1 MTSFLPSPAD
11 LLMVFPRLF
20 GKASEFGDMI
30 RSGGSVIAE
39 PTMANLTNGTT
50 ATIAGKFAQESV
62 AAAGV
67 AAASGS
73 TDEIS
78 MFQAFKNVASFF
90 SYITS
95 KWAIAT
101 FAIAILLNRTQ
112 FYASSRVPLSF
123 DRLYIRLA
131 LYIAPLMLFT
141 LQNLNMIRAIRCQT
155 SPDWSE
161 MQYGTPGKY
170 LSTDFSGSGGYLY
183 RASSSFLFWE
193 NTTDSC
199 KAVGMFPE
207 SAEMPRYN
215 GSLAL
220 LWPLF
225 LSLGFGQFIETM
237 VCALQGRPSVQE
249 VGMTIFE
256 HSLAF
261 AEAEAVVTKP
271 LTINSARFNQ
281 PKNVLVPNG
290 TAVLVPRSE
299 LNSIANVP
307 PEVLLISLIS
317 SISHFTS
324 NLLAIAGVRS
334 RYRLVTTAIWGLA
347 YMATFVWSF
356 LRLTEAIAES
366 DNPVGL
372 LRFPT
377 VCIIG
382 FIPHLLIIVGIC
394 ACGFIYCLALLITVL
409 APPPGQPDAMSWKER
424 FEVAYNNLHAN
435 IHLSSIAPL
444 TISWHEDFYTAILK
458 VGFTV
463 LTAASEAVFLNE
475 GIRINVHSM
484 TFLEKKR
491 LKEVLDRRRQFRQ
504 TLTNV
509 PEELKGELAPGVEV
523 EDKVNTDAP
532 PEATSSGYARERKTR
547 ALNAAPGAGNA
558 GSQGDPAGLQQRRG
572 RFYLTWQFF
581 KGIARLLMLIHARLT
596 IAMLERLRVGY
607 RPRWLR
613 RLAGP
618 RPTKEA
624 RFPAQSYNDR
634 QRRAA
639 SVDSWL
645 TLDDR
650 SRVRLD
656 SNFDAEVF
664 ARDRLRQTGFLDA
677 PSSEESDERVDD
689 YMYSWWRNG
698 GRFGDVDSSNDYV
711 PPQDDDT
718 TSIISY
724 ATTDHDDWSDVEDD
738 GQRTPTR
745 DTYQRSRESTPAVE
759 NAIDLSRLS
768 VLLDPKTKEDREEA
782 RLLSRHLQSPQIMTR
797 SRYRKALDQDQAK
810 ILTTSRYRLETSA
823 DMTPEEEEQL
833 LEDLILN
840 KRQPVT
846 SQSSSGAGGSWDTG
860 AEGMGSEGPQ
870 CVVCQLAPRTVLVWP
885 CGCLSLCDE
894 CRVGLAS
901 KNYTACRTNF
911 EGDAGGAHANKRQRI
926 EGGHERNS
934 PRPNGAGAEEVH
946 SARDLQKVL
955 YFDQNATN
963 DFRNG
968 LSLFKRFLDSILY
981 PTDEHDVPRRRAIL
995 REYLDTQK
1003 GKSQDEKFETLLPN
1017 LIQAW
1022 DWAAETN
1029 FDAILAQVTAV
1040 LALVFKVLSSHAEL
1054 TTNGTLLAKT
1064 ILQPSVARRLVRST
1078 SAASNKENVISPA
1091 LRLLTEL
1098 TRFNEGAH
1106 ARAVYSKKDFTLE
1119 PRILGRNIAL
1129 WKEHKGMSI
1138 ADMHK
1143 KPSVRTTAVRYLL
1156 THLRLQ
1162 DERAKVE
1169 ILSNT
1174 NVTRA
1179 VFDHLSTDPP
1189 FLIFEIFDVFANHVF
1204 KDKAVPRQTKSR
1216 ILNGKTLSRIASLYN
1231 YDLEEG
1237 SLAEG
1242 EKAPD
1247 ELAHDFLCMVCTDPA
1262 YGVMLPTNGFYPST
1276 HDDEDGDLDEAIDNG
1291 NDLGLESSET
1301 FDRLGRVRNIILS
1314 EFIQSQRPYANTSHQ
1329 KLVIEIFKASPE
1341 LVADYFIK
1349 RRDFNYDPNL
1359 TSTWIGY
1366 SAFLFQTIQIPVP
1379 KYFGVKR
1386 NYRSQPPPVAAVIQ
1400 SVLPQPLNQQ
1410 VLTKCLNHSSDLVQM
1425 FAIRVLIVAL
1435 QKLRSMVQELHGANV
1450 VKPSKQW
1457 EQAAQ
1462 RLVAEFSRRC
1472 PTIRT
1477 VFLSLKKPGLQSL
1490 KRESITRLLRL
1501 YYEVTPQAALQEK
1514 FDVSLPLCNALIEV
1528 EKPTGSPEDTAF
1540 CVMELEH
1547 WIQMARHSPA
1557 MRWWQK
1563 PKTLQHSP
1571 FVTLLKLLVTSKE
1584 NELYTGVKSLLNAVL
1599 QDQEMLQTK
1608 TTPDALDVLIASLE
1622 PAAGS
1627 VPSSEIL
1634 DFLDDCCARFIK
1646 VPIKY
1651 FDDLDVMCA
1660 KASVAPADIGP
1671 FSPLLM
1677 TLVEQWPFKGSES
1690 ATGPAAEALAGWL
1703 SKLLYLFNLVGED
1716 EAVLTLVRDGLIES
1730 AGNAYKE
1737 VLKDAF
1743 LWKMYKARAKEAL
1756 KLATGADFSGSERS
1770 SASPA
1775 PQPEPS
1781 APAKTGPTIDLELPP
1796 PEDEKHTGL
1805 TRWRKKEIDEAI
1817 EDGDIGSLLL
1827 CLCSQ
1832 HQEIRIQAMAQ
1843 IRHLMSTIG
1852 PASLNQDLG
1861 AIYLLLGETLE
1872 SLDDSGATPF
1882 PYIAGIFAAHAVR
1895 ILADPTHVMFSKIN
1909 RFLTAAPSWDVD
1921 FLPRKLH
1928 KMIVGAEPDEDGSYH
1943 KEVDWFLTY
1952 LIDGLRTSRD
1962 MEACRKSNIFEQLL
1976 SFYASRSCN
1985 ASNKERIARLL
1996 LRAAAV
2002 GGNVLEQPG
2011 S

>member
-1 MTSFLPSPAD
+1 
-11 LLMVFPRLF
+11 
-20 GKASEFGDMI
+20 
-30 RSGGSVIAE
+30 
-39 PTMANLTNGTT
+39 
-50 ATIAGKFAQESV
+50 
-62 AAAGV
+62 
-67 AAASGS
+67 
-73 TDEIS
+73 
-78 MFQAFKNVASFF
+78 
-90 SYITS
+90 
-95 KWAIAT
+95 
-101 FAIAILLNRTQ
+101 
-112 FYASSRVPLSF
+112 
-123 DRLYIRLA
+123 
-131 LYIAPLMLFT
+131 MLFT

-199 KAVGMFPE
+199 EAVGMFPE

-237 VCALQGRPSVQE
+237 VCALQGRPPVQE

-901 KNYTACRTNF
+901 KNYTACVCCRT
-911 EGDAGGAHANKRQRI
+911 
-926 EGGHERNS
+926 
-934 PRPNGAGAEEVH
+934 
-946 SARDLQKVL
+946 KV
-955 YFDQNATN
+955 
-963 DFRNG
+963 
-968 LSLFKRFLDSILY
+968 
-981 PTDEHDVPRRRAIL
+981 
-995 REYLDTQK
+995 
-1003 GKSQDEKFETLLPN
+1003 
-1017 LIQAW
+1017 
-1022 DWAAETN
+1022 
-1029 FDAILAQVTAV
+1029 
-1040 LALVFKVLSSHAEL
+1040 
-1054 TTNGTLLAKT
+1054 
-1064 ILQPSVARRLVRST
+1064 VA
-1078 SAASNKENVISPA
+1078 
-1091 LRLLTEL
+1091 
-1098 TRFNEGAH
+1098 
-1106 ARAVYSKKDFTLE
+1106 YS
-1119 PRILGRNIAL
+1119 
-1129 WKEHKGMSI
+1129 
-1138 ADMHK
+1138 
-1143 KPSVRTTAVRYLL
+1143 
-1156 THLRLQ
+1156 
-1162 DERAKVE
+1162 
-1169 ILSNT
+1169 
-1174 NVTRA
+1174 
-1179 VFDHLSTDPP
+1179 
-1189 FLIFEIFDVFANHVF
+1189 
-1204 KDKAVPRQTKSR
+1204 
-1216 ILNGKTLSRIASLYN
+1216 
-1231 YDLEEG
+1231 
-1237 SLAEG
+1237 
-1242 EKAPD
+1242 
-1247 ELAHDFLCMVCTDPA
+1247 
-1262 YGVMLPTNGFYPST
+1262 
-1276 HDDEDGDLDEAIDNG
+1276 
-1291 NDLGLESSET
+1291 
-1301 FDRLGRVRNIILS
+1301 
-1314 EFIQSQRPYANTSHQ
+1314 
-1329 KLVIEIFKASPE
+1329 
-1341 LVADYFIK
+1341 
-1349 RRDFNYDPNL
+1349 
-1359 TSTWIGY
+1359 
-1366 SAFLFQTIQIPVP
+1366 
-1379 KYFGVKR
+1379 
-1386 NYRSQPPPVAAVIQ
+1386 
-1400 SVLPQPLNQQ
+1400 
-1410 VLTKCLNHSSDLVQM
+1410 
-1425 FAIRVLIVAL
+1425 
-1435 QKLRSMVQELHGANV
+1435 
-1450 VKPSKQW
+1450 
-1457 EQAAQ
+1457 
-1462 RLVAEFSRRC
+1462 
-1472 PTIRT
+1472 
-1477 VFLSLKKPGLQSL
+1477 
-1490 KRESITRLLRL
+1490 RL
-1501 YYEVTPQAALQEK
+1501 Y
-1514 FDVSLPLCNALIEV
+1514 
-1528 EKPTGSPEDTAF
+1528 
-1540 CVMELEH
+1540 
-1547 WIQMARHSPA
+1547 
-1557 MRWWQK
+1557 
-1563 PKTLQHSP
+1563 
-1571 FVTLLKLLVTSKE
+1571 
-1584 NELYTGVKSLLNAVL
+1584 
-1599 QDQEMLQTK
+1599 
-1608 TTPDALDVLIASLE
+1608 
-1622 PAAGS
+1622 
-1627 VPSSEIL
+1627 VP
-1634 DFLDDCCARFIK
+1634 
-1646 VPIKY
+1646 
-1651 FDDLDVMCA
+1651 
-1660 KASVAPADIGP
+1660 
-1671 FSPLLM
+1671 
-1677 TLVEQWPFKGSES
+1677 
-1690 ATGPAAEALAGWL
+1690 
-1703 SKLLYLFNLVGED
+1703 
-1716 EAVLTLVRDGLIES
+1716 
-1730 AGNAYKE
+1730 
-1737 VLKDAF
+1737 
-1743 LWKMYKARAKEAL
+1743 
-1756 KLATGADFSGSERS
+1756 
-1770 SASPA
+1770 
-1775 PQPEPS
+1775 
-1781 APAKTGPTIDLELPP
+1781 
-1796 PEDEKHTGL
+1796 
-1805 TRWRKKEIDEAI
+1805 
-1817 EDGDIGSLLL
+1817 
-1827 CLCSQ
+1827 
-1832 HQEIRIQAMAQ
+1832 
-1843 IRHLMSTIG
+1843 
-1852 PASLNQDLG
+1852 
-1861 AIYLLLGETLE
+1861 
-1872 SLDDSGATPF
+1872 
-1882 PYIAGIFAAHAVR
+1882 
-1895 ILADPTHVMFSKIN
+1895 
-1909 RFLTAAPSWDVD
+1909 
-1921 FLPRKLH
+1921 
-1928 KMIVGAEPDEDGSYH
+1928 
-1943 KEVDWFLTY
+1943 
-1952 LIDGLRTSRD
+1952 
-1962 MEACRKSNIFEQLL
+1962 
-1976 SFYASRSCN
+1976 
-1985 ASNKERIARLL
+1985 
-1996 LRAAAV
+1996 
-2002 GGNVLEQPG
+2002 
-2011 S
+2011 